1 MSLSLPY
8 SHLLYLEFYFRSSFQ
23 SEFLDLLTPKSGQNQ
38 ELEEPRAPKK
48 LLEPHES
55 TTWQH
60 LSFEYVDE
68 CAVGSFQLI
77 PHQLPWGLESQRES
91 NSVVNAKKIHTKT
104 KVTLKNVNSTRLK
117 RAT

>member
-38 ELEEPRAPKK
+38 ELEEPRALKK

-55 TTWQH
+55 TT
-60 LSFEYVDE
+60 
-68 CAVGSFQLI
+68 
-77 PHQLPWGLESQRES
+77 
-91 NSVVNAKKIHTKT
+91 
-104 KVTLKNVNSTRLK
+104 
-117 RAT
+117 